1 MVNINIPNVIT
12 IGLIS
17 LLFIA
22 LAKWGL
28 NKVGMA
34 PSWL

>member
-1 MVNINIPNVIT
+1 MVSINIPNVIT

-22 LAKWGL
+22 LFKWGL
-28 NKVGMA
+28 NKAGMN